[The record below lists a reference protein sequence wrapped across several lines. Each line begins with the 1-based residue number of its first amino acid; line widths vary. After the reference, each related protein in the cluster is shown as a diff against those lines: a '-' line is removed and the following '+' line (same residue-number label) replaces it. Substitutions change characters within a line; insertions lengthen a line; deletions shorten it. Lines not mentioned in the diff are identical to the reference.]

1 MRPRAADPAPT
12 TTTHRLIAVAVI
24 GCSALVA
31 YRGSFAV
38 PFFFDDLGAI
48 VNNTSIRDLTRIGDV
63 LWPPVG
69 GNGMAGRPVVNLSL
83 ALNYTLGGL
92 NPRGYHALNLFL
104 HVASALA
111 LFGVVRR
118 TLLLPLLRARFGGAA
133 FPLALASA
141 TLWVLHPLQ
150 TESVTCVIQRTEL
163 LVSASFLL
171 TFYAFVRSLE
181 PAASEKKWRAISIA
195 ACAVGMASKE
205 VMVSAPL
212 LVLLYDRTFVA
223 GTFTAAWRQR
233 RRHHLALAATWLILF
248 ALLVAMGGS
257 RGTAAGLGLGV
268 PWWSYALKQ
277 CEAIPAYLGLAAW
290 PHPLVLDYG
299 TDLVT
304 NPLQVLPGGLLLL
317 TLVGLTLAA
326 LRWRPALGFLAFWF
340 FAILAPSSSV
350 VPLITQT
357 MAEHRMYLPLA
368 AVVIGAVLAAH
379 RVLGR
384 QLPLAVAGLAVALT
398 ATTAAR
404 NRQMQDDLTIW
415 ADTIAKRPL
424 NARAHGN
431 HALVLSQR
439 GRPADALPWFRTA
452 LALDPTSA
460 STETNLGTTYFELGN
475 YPQAEAHLRAALA
488 LDPKLADAHANLG
501 ATRLELGDAEGA
513 LTHNRAALALDAKH
527 LPGHRNAGRALFA
540 LGRFGEAAAH
550 YEFVVNEQPESADA
564 HYNLGLALARAGDL
578 PRARTHFAEALRRKP
593 DPAAFLYYARFLAT
607 SGLKVEALA
616 SVETALRLRPNFPD
630 ALAERE
636 RLRALPE
643 VPASPA
649 PPPR

>member
-1 MRPRAADPAPT
+1 MRARPADAPPNP
-12 TTTHRLIAVAVI
+12 TTHRLIASAVI
-24 GCSALVA
+24 GSAALVA
-31 YRGSFAV
+31 YRGSFSV

-48 VNNTSIRDLTRIGDV
+48 VNNSSIRDLTRIGDV

-83 ALNYTLGGL
+83 ALNYAFSGL
-92 NPRGYHALNLFL
+92 NPRGYHGLNLIL
-104 HVASALA
+104 HVVSALA

-118 TLLLPLLRARFGGAA
+118 TLLLPALRARFGAAA
-133 FPLALASA
+133 FSIALSSA
-141 TLWVLHPLQ
+141 TLWALHPLQ

-163 LVSASFLL
+163 LVGVFYLL

-181 PAASEKKWRAISIA
+181 PAAVSAKWRALSIA
-195 ACAVGMASKE
+195 ACALGMASKE

-223 GTFTAAWRQR
+223 GTWAAAWRQR
-233 RRHHLALAATWLILF
+233 RHHYLALAATWLVLI
-248 ALLVAMGGS
+248 ALLIAMGGS
-257 RGTAAGLGLGV
+257 RGQAAGLGLGV
-268 PWWSYALKQ
+268 PWWSYALRQ

-304 NPLQVLPGGLLLL
+304 DPWSVLPGGLLLL
-317 TLVGLTLAA
+317 ALVALTFAA
-326 LRWRPALGFLAFWF
+326 LRWRPMLGFLAFWF

-368 AVVIGAVLAAH
+368 AVMIGAVIAAH
-379 RVLGR
+379 RGLGA
-384 QLPLAVAGLAVALT
+384 QLPLAVAGLSLALA

-404 NRQMQDDLTIW
+404 NRLMQDDLTIW
-415 ADTIAKRPL
+415 ADTIAKRPR
-424 NARAHGN
+424 NARAYGN

-439 GRPADALPWFRTA
+439 GRTADALPGFQRA
-452 LALDPTSA
+452 LALDPKSG
-460 STETNLGTTYFELGN
+460 STETNLGTTYFELGDFR
-475 YPQAEAHLRAALA
+475 QAEAHLRAALA
-488 LDPKLADAHANLG
+488 LDPKLTDAHANLG

-513 LTHNRAALALDAKH
+513 LAHDRAALALDPNHVPA
-527 LPGHRNAGRALFA
+527 HRNAGRALFA

-550 YEFVVNEQPESADA
+550 YERVVRQQPESPAA

-578 PRARTHFAEALRRKP
+578 TRARTYFAEALRRKP

-607 SGLKVEALA
+607 NGLKAEALA
-616 SVETALRLRPNFPD
+616 SIETALRLRPNFPE
-630 ALAERE
+630 AMAERD
-636 RLRALPE
+636 RLRALPQ
-643 VPASPA
+643 APA
-649 PPPR
+649 PAASR